1 MKYLKRQSTSNKTP
15 LGNAVVFDINEQ
27 VVMDTRR
34 VMLIPKGT
42 EAERP
47 VTPNNGHMRYN
58 TTSEEFES
66 YQDNAWRKVRFKEP
80 RAIVQQTFSGH
91 DGTETTFGPLDNQD
105 ADFTAPDSAQAML
118 VLIENV
124 FQLATTNYT
133 LTQSDGTLTGPNGP
147 YAAGWYIVFSS
158 PVPIGKD
165 VTVLHNFNK

>member
-15 LGNAVVFDINEQ
+15 LGNAVVFDVNEQ

-66 YQDNAWRKVRFKEP
+66 
-80 RAIVQQTFSGH
+80 
-91 DGTETTFGPLDNQD
+91 
-105 ADFTAPDSAQAML
+105 
-118 VLIENV
+118 
-124 FQLATTNYT
+124 
-133 LTQSDGTLTGPNGP
+133 
-147 YAAGWYIVFSS
+147 
-158 PVPIGKD
+158 
-165 VTVLHNFNK
+165 